1 MFKHA
6 NYTVRLPVREPKSSP
21 RPSRNAMLGNPEDHP
36 ARKAVAHPLQSAVVD
51 VYKEVL
57 HED

>member
-6 NYTVRLPVREPKSSP
+6 NYTVRLPVREPKSSL
-21 RPSRNAMLGNPEDHP
+21 RPSWNTTVGNSEDHW
-36 ARKAVAHPLQSAVVD
+36 ARKAAAQLPQAAVVD